1 MIRALEIKK
10 QIEDNNKILNDLRSN
25 NDSFT
30 TRREALNAETEAVA
44 EGDIEALNEINARA
58 DELNAEISEND
69 NKITDIEKQIR
80 ELENELNEIEAQQ
93 TTAAPATT
101 PTTETRNY
109 NGGFNKMF
117 KTRSFNAMTIEQR
130 NAIIENEEVKA
141 FAANI
146 RAAGAEKRAIT
157 GGGYTIPTVLLD
169 VLRETITESSKLIKY
184 VNVQQV
190 AGTAR
195 QTVMGTIPEG
205 VWTEMCAKLNELDLV
220 FTAVELDGYKVG
232 GYIPVC
238 NAVLADSDINLI
250 DEITRALGGAIAF
263 ALDKAILYGTG
274 VKMPLGIATRLAQT
288 EAPADYSPTARPWVD
303 LHTTNIKK
311 LTVNEST
318 GAALFKNIVKA
329 FGNAK
334 GKYSKGVKFFAMN
347 TATKM
352 RIIEESISINAAGV
366 VVAGVNEKMPAIG
379 GDIVELDFMPDSTII
394 AGYGDLYVLA
404 ERAGV
409 EVKKDESVRFIEDQT
424 VFKGTARY
432 DGEPAIAEG
441 FVVVGID
448 NVTPVTTMTFAT
460 DAANA

>member
-10 QIEDNNKILNDLRSN
+10 QIDDNNKLLNDLRKN

-44 EGDIEALNEINARA
+44 EGDIEALNAINARA

-93 TTAAPATT
+93 AAPA
-101 PTTETRNY
+101 PTTENTEIRT

-117 KTRSFNAMTIEQR
+117 KTRSFNTMTVEQR
-130 NAIIENEEVKA
+130 NAIFENEEVKE

-146 RAAGAEKRAIT
+146 RAAGIEKRTVT
-157 GGGYTIPTVLLD
+157 GGSYVIPTMLLD
-169 VLRETITESSKLIKY
+169 VLRETVTENSKLIKY
-184 VNVQQV
+184 VNMQQV
-190 AGTAR
+190 AGKSR
-195 QTVMGTIPEG
+195 QTVLGTIPEA
-205 VWTEMCAKLNELDLV
+205 VWTEMCGKLNELDLV
-220 FTAVELDGYKVG
+220 FNAVELDGYKVG
-232 GYIPVC
+232 GFVPVC
-238 NAVLADSDINLI
+238 NAILADSDVNLI
-250 DEITRALGGAIAF
+250 DEIVRALGAAIAF

-274 VKMPLGIATRLAQT
+274 VKMPLGIASRLAQT
-288 EAPADYSPTARPWVD
+288 EAPADYSPAARAWAD
-303 LHTTNIKK
+303 LHVTNIKK
-311 LTVNEST
+311 LTVAEST

-334 GKYSKGVKFFAMN
+334 GKYSRGVKFFAMN
-347 TATKM
+347 SATKM
-352 RIIEESISINAAGV
+352 RIVEESISINAAGV
-366 VVAGVNEKMPAIG
+366 VSAGVNDKMPAIG

-394 AGYGDLYVLA
+394 AGYGDLYTLA
-404 ERAGV
+404 ERAGT
-409 EVKKDESVRFIEDQT
+409 EIKKDESVRFIEDQT

-441 FVVVGID
+441 FVVIGID
-448 NVTPVTTMTFAT
+448 NVTPVTTMTFAQ

>member
-10 QIEDNNKILNDLRSN
+10 QIDDNNKLLNDLRKN

-44 EGDIEALNEINARA
+44 EGDIEALNAINARA

-93 TTAAPATT
+93 AAPA
-101 PTTETRNY
+101 PTTENTEIRT

-117 KTRSFNAMTIEQR
+117 KTRSFNTMTVEQR
-130 NAIIENEEVKA
+130 NAIFENEEVKE

-146 RAAGAEKRAIT
+146 RAAGIEKRTVT
-157 GGGYTIPTVLLD
+157 GGSYVIPTMLLD
-169 VLRETITESSKLIKY
+169 VLRETVTENSKLIKY
-184 VNVQQV
+184 VNMQQV
-190 AGTAR
+190 AGKSR
-195 QTVMGTIPEG
+195 QTVLGTIPEA
-205 VWTEMCAKLNELDLV
+205 VWTEMCGKLNELDLV
-220 FTAVELDGYKVG
+220 FNAVELDGYKVG
-232 GYIPVC
+232 GFVPVC
-238 NAVLADSDINLI
+238 NAILADSDVNLI
-250 DEITRALGGAIAF
+250 DEIVRALGAAIAF

-274 VKMPLGIATRLAQT
+274 VKMPLGIASRLAQT
-288 EAPADYSPTARPWVD
+288 EAPADYSPAARAWAD
-303 LHTTNIKK
+303 LHVTNIKK
-311 LTVNEST
+311 LTVAEST

-334 GKYSKGVKFFAMN
+334 GKYSRGVKFFAMN
-347 TATKM
+347 SATKM
-352 RIIEESISINAAGV
+352 RIVEESISINAAGV
-366 VVAGVNEKMPAIG
+366 VSTGVNDKMPAIG

-394 AGYGDLYVLA
+394 AGYGDLYTLA
-404 ERAGV
+404 ERAGT
-409 EVKKDESVRFIEDQT
+409 EIKKDESVRFIEDQT

-441 FVVVGID
+441 FVVIGID
-448 NVTPVTTMTFAT
+448 NVTPVTTMTFAQ

>member
-10 QIEDNNKILNDLRSN
+10 QIEENNKILNDLRSN

-30 TRREALNAETEAVA
+30 TRRETLNAETEAVA
-44 EGDIEALNEINARA
+44 EGDIDALNEINARA

-93 TTAAPATT
+93 TPAAPAKT
-101 PTTETRNY
+101 PKTETR
-109 NGGFNKMF
+109 GGYFKMF
-117 KTRSFNAMTIEQR
+117 KVRSFNTMTIEQR
-130 NAIIENEEVKA
+130 NAIFENDELKEFVS
-141 FAANI
+141 NI
-146 RAAGAEKRAIT
+146 RAAGAEKRTVT
-157 GGGYTIPTVLLD
+157 GGGYTIPNVLLD

-190 AGTAR
+190 AGKSR

-238 NAVLADSDINLI
+238 NAVLADSDVNLV
-250 DEITRALGGAIAF
+250 DEIVRALAGAIAF

-274 VKMPLGIATRLAQT
+274 VKMPLGIATRLVQT
-288 EAPADYSPTARPWVD
+288 EAPADYSPTARPWAD

-334 GKYSKGVKFFAMN
+334 GKYSRGVKFFAMN

-404 ERAGV
+404 EREGV
-409 EVKKDESVRFIEDQT
+409 EIKKDESVRFIEDQT